1 MQNTAKAITTSRW
14 PSHNKPDGI
23 FKGSLSHIDLHQVFS
38 FSLAFSSFFFLI
50 ASICAMKKKY
60 VQRKIEECVT
70 YIDLRDLGRV
80 TEPTLVN
87 MFISLIKPK

>member
-1 MQNTAKAITTSRW
+1 MCNE
-14 PSHNKPDGI
+14 
-23 FKGSLSHIDLHQVFS
+23 
-38 FSLAFSSFFFLI
+38 
-50 ASICAMKKKY
+50 KKY

-87 MFISLIKPK
+87 MFISLIKPKWLSGINSVPGQFVSSLDWATDHGPIIIHSWKFTPSSIKSGKEVFVLA